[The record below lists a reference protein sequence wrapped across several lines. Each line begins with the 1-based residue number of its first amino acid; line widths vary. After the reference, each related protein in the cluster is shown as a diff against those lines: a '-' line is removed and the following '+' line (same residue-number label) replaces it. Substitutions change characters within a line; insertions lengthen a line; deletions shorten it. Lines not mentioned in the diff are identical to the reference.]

1 MPVNNKTKVYISVSK
16 FPGNTGALLHN
27 TGYKIHKLNSVYIPF
42 KCNSAKQLKK
52 ILQINK
58 FSGISVSMPF
68 KSTVL
73 KYLNKTDKASKK
85 VKAVNTILRNG
96 KNLYGYN
103 TDYIALK
110 QIIKNKK
117 LKIKNATI
125 LGNGSTGRTAY
136 EVLKELNIKKIY
148 LFSRKNRKFKMWK
161 LRKFDKILSWNHRHQ
176 IRSDLLVNSTPIG
189 MINKNILPIKLWRQK
204 QFKYIIDFPI
214 NPKTKLSK
222 ISNKLKIIYIGGLEI
237 SLYQGLKQ
245 FNIYTG
251 KKIDFNKMKKILKY
265 RFNV

>member
-1 MPVNNKTKVYISVSK
+1 MPINNKTKVYISVSK

-58 FSGISVSMPF
+58 FSGISESMPY
-68 KSTVL
+68 KSTVI

-117 LKIKNATI
+117 LKIKTATI
-125 LGNGSTGRTAY
+125 LGNGSTSRTAY

-148 LFSRKNRKFKMWK
+148 LFSHERMCSFK
-161 LRKFDKILSWNHRHQ
+161 RRRN
-176 IRSDLLVNSTPIG
+176 
-189 MINKNILPIKLWRQK
+189 
-204 QFKYIIDFPI
+204 
-214 NPKTKLSK
+214 
-222 ISNKLKIIYIGGLEI
+222 
-237 SLYQGLKQ
+237 
-245 FNIYTG
+245 
-251 KKIDFNKMKKILKY
+251 
-265 RFNV
+265 

>member
-1 MPVNNKTKVYISVSK
+1 MLINKKTKVYISISK

-27 TGYKIHKLNSVYIPF
+27 TGYKIHNLNSIYIPF
-42 KCNSAKQLKK
+42 MCSSSEQLKK

-68 KSTVL
+68 KSTVI

-85 VKAVNTILRNG
+85 VKAVNTILRRG
-96 KNLYGYN
+96 KFLSGFN
-103 TDYIALK
+103 TDYFALK
-110 QIIKNKK
+110 TVIKNRK
-117 LKIKNATI
+117 LNIKTATI
-125 LGNGSTGRTAY
+125 LGNGSTSRTSY

-148 LFSRKNRKFKMWK
+148 LCSRKNRKFKLLK
-161 LRKFDKILSWNHRHQ
+161 LRKFDKILNWKIRHK
-176 IRSDLLVNSTPIG
+176 IRSDLLINCTPLG
-189 MINKNILPIKLWRQK
+189 MISKNILPIKLRRMK

-251 KKIDFNKMKKILKY
+251 KKINFNKMKKILNY